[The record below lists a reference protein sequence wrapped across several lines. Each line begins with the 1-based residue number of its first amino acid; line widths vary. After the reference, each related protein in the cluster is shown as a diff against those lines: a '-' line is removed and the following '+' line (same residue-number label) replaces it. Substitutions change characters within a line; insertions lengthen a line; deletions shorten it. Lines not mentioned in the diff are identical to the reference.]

1 MAALD
6 LVSGDERNVFDN
18 LFRTSGDFGLPAR
31 KRGIGERQV
40 SGDCGAITVMLGK
53 GSGARFGGAAAE
65 IFAVVGHARFL
76 LSFSR
81 PHAGHAYLLRRRD
94 DCESRYGTPAR

>member
-40 SGDCGAITVMLGK
+40 AGDCGAVTVMLGK
-53 GSGARFGGAAAE
+53 GSGARLGGAAAE
-65 IFAVVGHARFL
+65 IFAVVGHAASSYLFPGPMPVM
-76 LSFSR
+76 S
-81 PHAGHAYLLRRRD
+81 YLLRRRD
-94 DCESRYGTPAR
+94 DYESAKGTPAR

>member
-6 LVSGDERNVFDN
+6 LVSGNERNVFDD
-18 LFRTSGDFGLPAR
+18 LLRTSGDFGLATR
-31 KRGIGERQV
+31 QRGIGQRQV
-40 SGDCGAITVMLGK
+40 ASDCGTITIMLGK

-76 LSFSR
+76 LLLFR
-81 PHAGHAYLLRRRD
+81 PHAGHVLSIA
-94 DCESRYGTPAR
+94 PP

>member
-6 LVSGDERNVFDN
+6 LVGSDERNVFDD
-18 LFRTSGDFGLPAR
+18 LFRTGGDLGLAAR
-31 KRGIGERQV
+31 ERGIGEREV
-40 SGDCGAITVMLGK
+40 AGDRGSITVMLGK

-81 PHAGHAYLLRRRD
+81 PHAGHVLSIA
-94 DCESRYGTPAR
+94 PP